1 MNLWISGSIQL
12 IGCITGGFIIVC
24 TSLQT
29 RSDYNFFSFS
39 CFSSFLRFDLSDL
52 RITFIR
58 CLVILHEYRFIVLI
72 SFNIDYMADCN
83 TETSYFELDLL
94 LFEQFKL
101 SIFDIFIILMNEIYI
116 NLIKILIFIILNI
129 YFYKNY

>member
-101 SIFDIFIILMNEIYI
+101 SIFDIFIILMKNFKKKFFES
-116 NLIKILIFIILNI
+116 FWFSLN
-129 YFYKNY
+129 